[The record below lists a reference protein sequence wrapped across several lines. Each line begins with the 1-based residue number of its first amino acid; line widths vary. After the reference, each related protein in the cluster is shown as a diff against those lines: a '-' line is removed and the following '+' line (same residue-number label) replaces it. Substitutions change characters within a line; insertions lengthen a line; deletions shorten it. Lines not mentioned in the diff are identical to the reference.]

1 MLRIKEDKM
10 QDLEKLGFIKKTK
23 YIRKE
28 NVAIEKDTRRLLI
41 QAISLNQYG
50 NFKTINA
57 KNSSLIYISDTVYDL
72 FLADMVER
80 I

>member
-57 KNSSLIYISDTVYDL
+57 KNSSLIYVSDTVYDL
-72 FLADMVER
+72 FLADMVEKV
-80 I
+80 